1 MPIYEFYCSRCNTL
15 YSFLSKSV
23 NTTKRPS
30 CPRCKKPKLERQ
42 VSAFALTGGAKEDD
56 GPDDLPFDE
65 SKMERAITEL
75 AGDAENISEDDP
87 RQAARLMR
95 KFSQMTGMEFGEGM
109 EEAIGRMESG
119 EDPEKIEAE
128 MGDIMENEDPFVL
141 PGTKGGGKTRR
152 EPPRRDGAL
161 YEM

>member
-1 MPIYEFYCSRCNTL
+1 MPIYEFYCFRCNTL
-15 YSFLSKSV
+15 YSFLSKSI
-23 NTTKRPS
+23 NTTTRPR

-42 VSAFALTGGAKEDD
+42 VSAFAMTGKAREDD
-56 GPDDLPFDE
+56 GMGDLPFDE

-75 AGDAENISEDDP
+75 AGDAEGINEDDP

-95 KFSQMTGMEFGEGM
+95 KFSQMTGMEFGAGM

-119 EDPEKIEAE
+119 EDPERIEAE
-128 MGDIMENEDPFVL
+128 MGDIMESEDPFIL
-141 PGTKGGGKTRR
+141 PGKRGGGVGRQ
-152 EPPRRDGAL
+152 PPRRDETL